1 MKKQYLYEEI
11 WEDALQDILD
21 IIEEGEGEDLDMSGD
36 EEWFRKVGNRK
47 KYSFRL
53 EMVNGET
60 VNNIEGSA
68 VARDLDRV
76 LTNNRR
82 FLELSKGCII
92 ILRMGANFILRID
105 IIKGNTLFHCE
116 QNKSKSDE
124 RKIDLDDS
132 VLINEATPNDLQQG
146 LEPWVGENPYV
157 LILGTFPGEMSL
169 QTKAYYQNKS
179 HNSFYRIME
188 SLFQRPQGLSDK
200 DFIISNHIALWDCMK
215 QAKRKGSLDKNIE
228 KYSPNEIESFL
239 HQHPTIFTI
248 ILNGENTSK
257 EFKSSF
263 TKLLKENISILTLPS
278 TSNTNSIRFED
289 KLKQWK
295 VLKDILLSA
304 NL

>member
-116 QNKSKSDE
+116 QNKSN
-124 RKIDLDDS
+124 DD
-132 VLINEATPNDLQQG
+132 
-146 LEPWVGENPYV
+146 
-157 LILGTFPGEMSL
+157 
-169 QTKAYYQNKS
+169 K
-179 HNSFYRIME
+179 
-188 SLFQRPQGLSDK
+188 
-200 DFIISNHIALWDCMK
+200 
-215 QAKRKGSLDKNIE
+215 
-228 KYSPNEIESFL
+228 
-239 HQHPTIFTI
+239 
-248 ILNGENTSK
+248 
-257 EFKSSF
+257 
-263 TKLLKENISILTLPS
+263 
-278 TSNTNSIRFED
+278 
-289 KLKQWK
+289 
-295 VLKDILLSA
+295 
-304 NL
+304 